1 MIKVSLV
8 KSVNVRSGQVPLR
21 FRLKDGADVDLGGEM
36 PPPQAHTASSHPSGD
51 GISLFDL

>member
-21 FRLKDGADVDLGGEM
+21 FRLKDGADVDLVID
-36 PPPQAHTASSHPSGD
+36 SGRMVD
-51 GISLFDL
+51 VGVYNQ